1 MFAGFPQPPRWHT
14 LRDCRYLTG
23 VVTVAGQPAV
33 ITEFAMAQMAQIP
46 ATLAA
51 RRAEEAERR
60 TIRPGDRATITD
72 GPLAGCRVSVA
83 SVHAGIARVILG
95 ILGATEAQIEVAR
108 LDKAQAV
115 A

>member
-1 MFAGFPQPPRWHT
+1 M
-14 LRDCRYLTG
+14 
-23 VVTVAGQPAV
+23 
-33 ITEFAMAQMAQIP
+33 QMQQIP

-51 RRAEEAERR
+51 RRAEDAERR
-60 TIRPGDRATITD
+60 TIRMGDLATITD

-95 ILGATEAQIEVAR
+95 ILGTTEAQIEVAR